1 MKYYHR
7 YQVAPSKCEYP
18 PPPSQ
23 TVTGTPVLAGCRDVQ
38 LGLTVIGHVI
48 SLLGPRPK
56 QLLTQNRSRAA
67 RQNKFNLAN
76 SRPLL
81 VAYCT
86 LRTAPVPIASLSDA
100 LLIPSSS
107 LGVTL
112 SSWDQVPKTRDQLG
126 TVNLY
131 HTVRP
136 IADQWQ
142 R

>member
-1 MKYYHR
+1 MSIPHPQAR
-7 YQVAPSKCEYP
+7 LSQVP
-18 PPPSQ
+18 
-23 TVTGTPVLAGCRDVQ
+23 PVLAGCHDVQ

-67 RQNKFNLAN
+67 RQNKFNLGN

-81 VAYCT
+81 VAYCA
-86 LRTAPVPIASLSDA
+86 LRTAPVPTASLSDA

-112 SSWDQVPKTRDQLG
+112 SSWDQVPKTRDS
-126 TVNLY
+126 N
-131 HTVRP
+131 
-136 IADQWQ
+136 
-142 R
+142 